1 MGDIQ
6 QKGFTYIELLMVI
19 GIIGVILSFGI
30 VMNIDSVTRTSI
42 LQERDLVVS
51 LLLASARA
59 QALANVDDV
68 SHGIHID
75 NTNHRYVFF
84 KGNNYVEDATSN
96 RITPFTSE
104 HITITHSSGATD
116 ILFERLSGN
125 VSAGA
130 GTLIISGNGME
141 QRITITDVGQID
153 W

>member
-1 MGDIQ
+1 MREIQ

-19 GIIGVILSFGI
+19 GLIGIVLSFGI
-30 VMNIDSVTRTSI
+30 VMNIDSVTRTSV

-59 QALANVDDV
+59 HALANIDNV

-75 NTNHRYVFF
+75 NTNHRYVLFE
-84 KGNNYVEDATSN
+84 GNNYVEGAVSN
-96 RITPFTSE
+96 RATPFTNE
-104 HITITHSSGATD
+104 HITVTHSSGATD

-130 GTLIISGNGME
+130 GTLIITGNGME
-141 QRITITDVGQID
+141 QQITLTSVGQID

>member
-1 MGDIQ
+1 MREIQ

-19 GIIGVILSFGI
+19 GLIGIILSFGI
-30 VMNIDSVTRTSI
+30 VMNIDSVARTSV

-59 QALANVDDV
+59 RALANIDNV

-75 NTNHRYVFF
+75 NTNHRYVLFE
-84 KGNNYVEDATSN
+84 GNNYVEGAVSN
-96 RITPFTSE
+96 RVTPFTSE
-104 HITITHSSGATD
+104 HITVTHSNGATD
-116 ILFERLSGN
+116 ILFERLSSN
-125 VSAGA
+125 VLVGA
-130 GTLIISGNGME
+130 GSLIISGNGKE